1 MFSLVYTLRT
11 TALQRNT
18 DSEPEAANGMKI
30 YECPAYVSVDDN
42 LYDIVKN
49 EPDAVECLY
58 ANINED

>member
-1 MFSLVYTLRT
+1 M
-11 TALQRNT
+11 QRNT

-42 LYDIVKN
+42 LYEIVKS
-49 EPDAVECLY
+49 ESDAVECLY